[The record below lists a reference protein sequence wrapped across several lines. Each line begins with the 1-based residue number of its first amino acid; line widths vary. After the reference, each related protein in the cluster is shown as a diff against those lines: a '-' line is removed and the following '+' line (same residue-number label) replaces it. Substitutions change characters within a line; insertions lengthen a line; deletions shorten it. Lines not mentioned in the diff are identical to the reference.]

1 MDLKKRQRYADLLEL
16 LIVLALV
23 FLFITLS
30 VPTAIW
36 EEEAQAE
43 EQAHFRM
50 STIYGVYNFCQQL
63 TGDYLD
69 DGFLAMNLVNAARD
83 SVVADSTFIG
93 EQEITLFDREFKVTI
108 PEAFNVEFD
117 TTFGFLKTR
126 RDTIIDT
133 SVTILKY
140 ALTVD
145 GVRDESRI
153 DTLYIQKKQLAAQ
166 QEDSL
171 FIRVL
176 DEKPLERVEVISY
189 YESYKPDSSMFF
201 CPVTQKPFIIDFQ
214 EENIK
219 IASPITEP
227 VKEPRYF
234 IFSFV
239 ANNHGYIDGGA
250 TSWD

>member
-1 MDLKKRQRYADLLEL
+1 MDVKKRQRYADFLEL

-36 EEEAQAE
+36 EEEAQVE

-50 STIYGVYNFCQQL
+50 STIYGVYNFCREL
-63 TGDYLD
+63 TGEYFD

-93 EQEITLFDREFKVTI
+93 EQEITLFDRNFKVTI
-108 PEAFNVEFD
+108 PEAFDVEFD
-117 TTFGFLKTR
+117 TTFGFQKTR

-140 ALTVD
+140 ALTPD
-145 GVRDESRI
+145 GFRDESRI
-153 DTLYIQKKQLAAQ
+153 DTVYIQMKQLAAQ
-166 QEDSL
+166 KQDSL

-176 DEKPLERVEVISY
+176 EEKPLERVEVISY
-189 YESYKPDSSMFF
+189 FDSYKPDSSMFF
-201 CPVTQKPFIIDFQ
+201 CPVTNKSFVIDIQ
-214 EENIK
+214 EDNIR
-219 IASPITEP
+219 IASPITDV

-234 IFSFV
+234 IFSFQ